1 MTSTRTITAISAAA
15 LLALPSAALAH
26 GKGKGKDD
34 RPTTRPVA
42 VSGAVT
48 AVDAQAKTVQIAV
61 HGRDRGARSAPRT
74 ITVSLGDAKLTV
86 PDTDG
91 DGTPNEIEDLRTG
104 DRVVAFG
111 TLARTGDATTL
122 TAAAL
127 RSVTPKRA
135 TRTLTFQGSV
145 SAVDASAKTL
155 TLTVARGNRAAKPF
169 VRQSVAFTLADAKVK
184 VADRDGDG
192 KRNELEDLRAG
203 DRALVSV
210 RVARDAAATQP
221 FAARKVVVLGARKAP
236 QPKRKGDDRG
246 KRHAKGHR

>member
-26 GKGKGKDD
+26 GKGKDD

-192 KRNELEDLRAG
+192 KRNELDDLRAG